1 MDFNALDITITVLV
15 FLMALKGLM
24 NGFARE
30 IFGFLGLIGGIFI
43 ASRASGFIA
52 KQIDSHIFHLEN
64 FAALELIGF
73 LIVLATIW
81 FVTSSMGNLYL
92 GATKD
97 APSSQIGMAFGFVTA
112 GTKYFL
118 IFSLIVSAL
127 FRSPL
132 LKENMANSIK
142 RSQLYPTLDRVGST
156 IINLKP
162 LQPKLKTAKPKVKQA

>member
-15 FLMALKGLM
+15 FLMAIKGLM

-30 IFGFLGLIGGIFI
+30 FFGFLGLIGGIFI
-43 ASRASGFIA
+43 ASRAAEPIA
-52 KQIDSHIFHLEN
+52 RQIDSRIFHLEN

-73 LIVLATIW
+73 LAVLATVW
-81 FVTSSMGNLYL
+81 FITSSIGNLYL
-92 GATKD
+92 STSRDK
-97 APSSQIGMAFGFVTA
+97 PSSSIGMAFGFVTA

-132 LKENMANSIK
+132 LQENMAKSIK
-142 RSQLYPTLDRVGST
+142 KSQLYPVLDRVGST

-162 LQPKLKTAKPKVKQA
+162 LQPKIKTTKPKVK

>member
-1 MDFNALDITITVLV
+1 MEFNYFDLV
-15 FLMALKGLM
+15 VSIVILLLGLKGII
-24 NGFARE
+24 NGFFKE
-30 IFGFLGLIGGIFI
+30 VFGLIGIIGGIFI

-97 APSSQIGMAFGFVTA
+97 VPSSQIGMAFGFVTA

-118 IFSLIVSAL
+118 IFSLII
-127 FRSPL
+127 PH
-132 LKENMANSIK
+132 
-142 RSQLYPTLDRVGST
+142 
-156 IINLKP
+156 IIFCKSSNI
-162 LQPKLKTAKPKVKQA
+162 